1 MMFDLESILNS
12 LTFIDYYFIGINIAG
27 FLFACLNSLLYRFTE
42 DSSIDFI
49 VTFCSTFGGSLGV
62 IISLLMFERLL
73 FSKHKKDIM
82 MSRVYVVCMFII
94 QMVLYLYLKGYHIEV
109 LNLDFMR
116 FFLDNK
122 IISFYLVIINLITFI
137 AFGIDKEL
145 AKRRMNRIRIVT
157 LLFLALIGG
166 SIGALCG
173 MLSFKHKTS
182 IDYFMIGVPLIICA
196 QVAVIFYLMNS
207 NIEFIKNFI

>member
-1 MMFDLESILNS
+1 
-12 LTFIDYYFIGINIAG
+12 
-27 FLFACLNSLLYRFTE
+27 
-42 DSSIDFI
+42 
-49 VTFCSTFGGSLGV
+49 
-62 IISLLMFERLL
+62 
-73 FSKHKKDIM
+73 

-94 QMVLYLYLKGYHIEV
+94 QMVVYLYLKGYHIEGFN
-109 LNLDFMR
+109 LNFIQ
-116 FFLDNK
+116 FFFDNK
-122 IISFYLVIINLITFI
+122 IISIYLIIINLITFI
-137 AFGIDKEL
+137 TFGIDKEF

-173 MLSFKHKTS
+173 MFSFRHKIR

>member
-1 MMFDLESILNS
+1 M
-12 LTFIDYYFIGINIAG
+12 
-27 FLFACLNSLLYRFTE
+27 LYRFTE

-49 VTFCSTFGGSLGV
+49 VTFCSTLGGSLGV

-94 QMVLYLYLKGYHIEV
+94 QIVVYLYLRGYHIKG
-109 LNLDFMR
+109 LNLDFIQ
-116 FFLDNK
+116 FFLNNK
-122 IISFYLVIINLITFI
+122 IISFYLIIINLISFI
-137 AFGIDKEL
+137 AFGIDKEF

-173 MLSFKHKTS
+173 MFSFKHKTS

>member
-1 MMFDLESILNS
+1 
-12 LTFIDYYFIGINIAG
+12 
-27 FLFACLNSLLYRFTE
+27 
-42 DSSIDFI
+42 
-49 VTFCSTFGGSLGV
+49 
-62 IISLLMFERLL
+62 
-73 FSKHKKDIM
+73 

-94 QMVLYLYLKGYHIEV
+94 QIVVYLYLRGYHIKG
-109 LNLDFMR
+109 LNLDFIQ
-116 FFLDNK
+116 FFLNNK
-122 IISFYLVIINLITFI
+122 IISFYLIIINLISFI
-137 AFGIDKEL
+137 AFGIDKEF

-173 MLSFKHKTS
+173 MFSFKHKTS